1 MLDALVIK
9 KRRDYTVEVALRLG
23 PGEAVG
29 LFGASGTGKST
40 VLSCLAG
47 IETPDDGY
55 IKLGDLQLF
64 PPSLPL
70 HHRPLGYLTQE
81 PNLFPHLTV
90 KQNVCFGVSGLNH
103 GEQSRWIAELKD
115 RLGLTPF
122 WNASAAR
129 VSGGQARRVALAR
142 MLVRR
147 PPLVLLDE
155 PFGGLDRQIVREL
168 IGDLLGWSR
177 DLGFSMIAIDHQAD
191 ILERICPRALVLE
204 KGKVVQE
211 GTWEEL
217 HSSPATPLLRS
228 LLEPV

>member
-1 MLDALVIK
+1 MLEARIIK
-9 KRRDYTVEVALRLG
+9 KRREYTVDVSLRLAR
-23 PGEAVG
+23 GEALG

-47 IETPDDGY
+47 IEAPDDGY
-55 IKLGDLQLF
+55 IKLGELQLF

-70 HHRPLGYLTQE
+70 HHRPLGYLTQD

-90 KQNVCFGVSGLNH
+90 KENVCFGLSGP
-103 GEQSRWIAELKD
+103 GGSEQTGWVERLRD
-115 RLGLTPF
+115 RLGLTQF

-147 PPLVLLDE
+147 PPLILLDE
-155 PFGGLDRQIVREL
+155 PFAGLDRQIVREL
-168 IGDLLGWSR
+168 IGDLLAWSR
-177 DLGFSMIAIDHQAD
+177 DLGFSIIAIDHQAD

-204 KGKVVQE
+204 KGRVVQE
-211 GTWEEL
+211 GAWEEL
-217 HSSPATPLLRS
+217 HGSPATPLLKS